1 MASIIIGGE
10 TVSVSLE
17 NYAKLKKAWKYIE
30 PATTNPD
37 FVSGMDAIIG
47 TIAVGLATPFPDE
60 PPGDPIAYR
69 IDHIDNR
76 LTGAEIP
83 ALKPFM
89 NALLIE
95 SGLAEAPGEVPAV
108 TASPSTETSTPSSPS

>member
-47 TIAVGLATPFPDE
+47 TIAVGSLPAGASQSE
-60 PPGDPIAYR
+60 
-69 IDHIDNR
+69 IDAQISDIESR

-95 SGLAEAPGEVPAV
+95 CGLAEAPGEVPAV